1 MDLRD
6 IDITDMEIYNNI
18 IVEKVYKAAFLA
30 FWVLFSQLL

>member
-1 MDLRD
+1 MELRD
-6 IDITDMEIYNNI
+6 IDTTDMEIYNSI